1 MWIIFCRMW
10 QHRDLPR
17 EASDGYRPE
26 DGLIIR
32 QESRLVV
39 DWVLEYNVAPD
50 DGDGVWQLIYCSNSS
65 CLIVQ
70 TEIKTFKKSLPS
82 HSLWSSENSVDL
94 RNTLSLLIP
103 SAPTLLLSTF
113 LIALTKDSEP
123 LITRTLSAW
132 VNFITTVQCTT
143 NQSTTVQ
150 CTTYQSTTVQ
160 CTTNQSTT
168 VLTPSKLIQTTLA
181 FFGEHFLKVSV
192 VFSIRKGWH
201 SIDAWMLK
209 PWEKGVK
216 KQTKLSL
223 WANHSKVFANIVLW

>member
-50 DGDGVWQLIYCSNSS
+50 DGDGVWQLIDCSNSS

-143 NQSTTVQ
+143 NQSTTV
-150 CTTYQSTTVQ
+150 
-160 CTTNQSTT
+160 
-168 VLTPSKLIQTTLA
+168 LTPSKLIQTTLA